1 MKFVKFYY
9 RIFQGIMKEQHPKG
23 KEEKHPTCQKL
34 AFQGN
39 LSLRYLPSYA
49 LMTPYKSF

>member
-9 RIFQGIMKEQHPKG
+9 RIFQGIMKEQHAKG

>member
-9 RIFQGIMKEQHPKG
+9 RIFGGIMKEQNPKG

-34 AFQGN
+34 AFQGK
-39 LSLRYLPSYA
+39 LSLRYWPSYA